1 MHRTQSA
8 WRTSDVLGFSAHWT
22 WIWCVFWSSLFY
34 QEGERASIAKAA
46 KLLSITEVPS
56 LEPLWLF
63 SLLANVV
70 TIALLLL
77 VVRTRNPLA
86 NIQFLAQI
94 AGALSTLGTLA
105 LSHMSA
111 LAPDELFVTLYV
123 LGAIATGVGSGI
135 IVVLWS
141 ESISSMG
148 PRRIIQCSVMASIIG
163 AGAYFI
169 ILQLPVPIAQTVVAI
184 LPCLS
189 VVFLMHFSR
198 DLPTLP
204 APNRNIHVKTLPPWG
219 MIAVA
224 AFFGFSFGI
233 MKGAMAP
240 IENDWIV
247 IRDLLNIAA
256 IVAGS
261 IAIYLTISV
270 YKMDF
275 DHLTYQVALPL
286 MAAGFLFLSLHEP
299 LNVIGTAVHQL
310 GYQYF
315 YIVLWALWPVL
326 SARSATPSGWMA
338 CWGMLAIQ
346 VGQLFGSV
354 IAVEAAAFFQEE
366 SNMAMMS
373 ALLIFCILLVALF
386 VLGRGSAVTGWGSI
400 RPIDENEESP
410 VESAVMRIAQRCH
423 LSPRETEVLSLL
435 AKGRNRAY
443 IREELTIGDET
454 VKSHIKNIYRKLDVH
469 SQQQLID
476 LIEEEEGLQTTAM
489 EIPKTLGHH
498 PEQAV

>member
-1 MHRTQSA
+1 
-8 WRTSDVLGFSAHWT
+8 
-22 WIWCVFWSSLFY
+22 
-34 QEGERASIAKAA
+34 
-46 KLLSITEVPS
+46 
-56 LEPLWLF
+56 
-63 SLLANVV
+63 
-70 TIALLLL
+70 
-77 VVRTRNPLA
+77 
-86 NIQFLAQI
+86 
-94 AGALSTLGTLA
+94 
-105 LSHMSA
+105 
-111 LAPDELFVTLYV
+111 
-123 LGAIATGVGSGI
+123 
-135 IVVLWS
+135 
-141 ESISSMG
+141 
-148 PRRIIQCSVMASIIG
+148 MASIIG

-204 APNRNIHVKTLPPWG
+204 AHNRNIHVKTLPPWG